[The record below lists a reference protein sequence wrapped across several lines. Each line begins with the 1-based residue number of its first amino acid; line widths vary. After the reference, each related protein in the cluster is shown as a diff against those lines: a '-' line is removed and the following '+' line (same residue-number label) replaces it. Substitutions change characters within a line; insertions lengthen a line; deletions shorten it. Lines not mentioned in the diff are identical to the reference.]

1 MTYGLKKQHNNKAD
15 SMKIY
20 TKTGDDGTTGL
31 WGGLRVAKDS
41 LRVQA
46 YGTVD
51 EANAVIG
58 VARAAGVDPILDL
71 MLATIQDMLFV
82 VGADLATPG
91 ESASIPRVGAES
103 TAELEQGIDLL
114 EEKLE
119 PLRQFI
125 LPGGNLAAAQLHL
138 ARTVCRRAE
147 RWVISLAHEEAINPE
162 IQRYLNRLS
171 DFLFTAARA
180 ANAHAGVADV
190 PWNSPRLQAKA

>member
-1 MTYGLKKQHNNKAD
+1 
-15 SMKIY
+15 MKIY
-20 TKTGDDGTTGL
+20 TRTGDDGTTGL

-51 EANAVIG
+51 ECNAVLG
-58 VARAAGVDPILDL
+58 VARASGLNPELDL
-71 MLATIQDMLFV
+71 LIAGIQDQLFV

-91 ESASIPRVGAES
+91 EAASIPRIGA
-103 TAELEQGIDLL
+103 AEVLALEQAIDSL
-114 EEKLE
+114 EEQLT

-125 LPGGNLAAAQLHL
+125 LPGGSPAAAQLHF

-147 RWVISLAHEEAINPE
+147 RWTISLAHEEPIND
-162 IQRYLNRLS
+162 QVLMYLNRLS

-180 ANAHAGVADV
+180 ANAQAGIADI
-190 PWNSPRLQAKA
+190 PWNSPRLQAQKPTTTV